1 MTTSIETS
9 VAEAAWDAVMRLV
22 LRAADLDDIKPL
34 NDKDAELIRDLKQ
47 AVGDVFDFDIKR
59 GGVEKVEPAAG

>member
-47 AVGDVFDFDIKR
+47 AVGDVFADTNALINELR
-59 GGVEKVEPAAG
+59 RQEV

>member
-1 MTTSIETS
+1 MATSIETS

-47 AVGDVFDFDIKR
+47 AVGDVFADTNALINELR
-59 GGVEKVEPAAG
+59 RQEV